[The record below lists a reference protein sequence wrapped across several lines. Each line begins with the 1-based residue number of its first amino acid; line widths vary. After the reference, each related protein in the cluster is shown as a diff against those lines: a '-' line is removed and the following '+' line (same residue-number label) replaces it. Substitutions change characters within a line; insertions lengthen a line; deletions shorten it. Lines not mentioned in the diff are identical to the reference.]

1 MAMRENHTN
10 RFFTNMK
17 FLWKY
22 IFDTILYKVSMVCT
36 KIRMQSLPK
45 WQKYK
50 YQTLSCQIILKCFF
64 VFPEHCPFC
73 LCKVLTP
80 CHRYGK
86 YSNKLL
92 IVIGCHI

>member
-36 KIRMQSLPK
+36 KIRMQV
-45 WQKYK
+45 
-50 YQTLSCQIILKCFF
+50 YQN
-64 VFPEHCPFC
+64 
-73 LCKVLTP
+73 
-80 CHRYGK
+80 GK
-86 YSNKLL
+86 NISIKHSVARLF
-92 IVIGCHI
+92 